1 MAIPDLR
8 LLLFPATYL
17 VHILEECF
25 AGERFYR
32 WIHRISGIRLTAA
45 QFVAINALA
54 WIAMASAAFTVP
66 PENWLWTAIGCTVLV
81 NGVLHLATTILTRTY
96 SPGVVSGVVLWIPLG
111 LYYVL
116 QGNAILPQRELWTAL
131 STGVA
136 IQAGVSLLAFALG
149 KGNE

>member
-1 MAIPDLR
+1 MAIPDPR

-54 WIAMASAAFTVP
+54 WIAMASAAFSVP

-111 LYYVL
+111 LYYVM
-116 QGNAILPQRELWTAL
+116 QGNAILPGRELWTAL
-131 STGVA
+131 SAGVA
-136 IQAGVSLLAFALG
+136 IQAVVSMLAFALG